1 MDKFIMWSFPL
12 IVITI
17 FLLQT
22 VSKPDMPHIHI
33 ELRQID
39 HPPALGDDQ
48 PIPRYE
54 ITFQ

>member
-33 ELRQID
+33 ELHKVD
-39 HPPALGDDQ
+39 PPAGVDPALG
-48 PIPRYE
+48 PRYE